1 MTDCLFCKI
10 INKDIPA
17 SLVYEDEEVLG
28 FNDINPQAPHHV
40 LFIPRRHISTLNDL
54 QVSDAALVGKLYLA
68 AKTYAAQLGVAE
80 EGYRTVMN
88 CNRHAGQTVFHI
100 HLHMLAGRAMHWPP
114 G

>member
-10 INKDIPA
+10 VNGDIPA
-17 SLVYEDEEVLG
+17 DRVYENDEVVG

-40 LFIPRRHISTLNDL
+40 LFVPKRHISTINDL
-54 QVSDAALVGKLYLA
+54 ENSDAELVGKLYLA
-68 AKTYAAQLGVAE
+68 AREHAAQLGVAE
-80 EGYRTVMN
+80 DGYRTVMN
-88 CNRHAGQTVFHI
+88 CNALAGQTVFHI

>member
-10 INKDIPA
+10 IDGAIPA
-17 SLVYEDEEVLG
+17 STVYEDDDVLA

-40 LFIPRRHISTLNDL
+40 LFIPKRHISTLNDL
-54 QVSDAALVGKLYLA
+54 KDTDAALVGRLYLA
-68 AKTYAAQLGVAE
+68 AQQHAAKLGVAQ

-88 CNRHAGQTVFHI
+88 CNALAGQTVFHI
-100 HLHMLAGRAMHWPP
+100 HLHMLAGRPLTWPP